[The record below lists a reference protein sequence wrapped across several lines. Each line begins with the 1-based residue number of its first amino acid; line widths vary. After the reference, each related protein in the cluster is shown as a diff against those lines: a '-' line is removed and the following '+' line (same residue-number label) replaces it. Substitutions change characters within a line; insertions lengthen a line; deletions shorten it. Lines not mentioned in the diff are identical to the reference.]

1 MRNLSLSDP
10 FDNISHFGDAYL
22 FNVKKRSD
30 KLINYFLIAFF
41 ITGLFL
47 AGFYDTWNIAIGV
60 GGLTLLAYYSVKW
73 AFPESNLY
81 QYVLSVCF
89 GIFMAQFIYQMHGM
103 FEMHFFAYIGSAI
116 LITYQNWRLQIP
128 MMIFVVLHHM
138 GLNYL
143 QSVGYGG
150 VYFTT
155 FDYLETQ
162 TIIFHILLTAVIFFI
177 CGLWGHHLRKYNG
190 TQLAMLSYIEE
201 KKQHQEVLEALNNEL
216 KISNQVAV
224 DARQEAERA
233 AQAKSIFLA
242 TMSHEIRTPM
252 NGVIGMTSLL
262 SETSLN
268 DEQRD
273 YVNVISTSGEALLN
287 VINDILDYSK
297 IESGHLDL
305 EEQNFELHKCI
316 EDVIDLFTKRAAVQK
331 LDLLYEIDHNLPET
345 LIGDGFRLRQIL
357 INLISNAMK
366 FTQKG
371 EVHLCVEQV
380 AVDENVV
387 SILFEIR
394 DTGIGIPEEKLS
406 KLFKP
411 FSQVDSSNTRKF
423 GGTGLGLVISEKLVN
438 LMHGAISVRSKLD
451 EGTVFAFT
459 IKAIAGTEA
468 PQATVFHDPAQN
480 IGKKVLVVD
489 DNHTNLRILK
499 GQLELW
505 NFLPTICSN
514 PGEALEM
521 LLSAANYD
529 LVITDMQMPDMDGVE
544 LAQKIKENKISTPV
558 ILLSSVG
565 DESKH
570 KYPDLFSAVLNKP
583 AKTKQLRGVIHQT
596 LHLQATA
603 NQPQENHPAIL
614 KADFAISYP
623 LQILIAEDHPINL
636 KLAMKI
642 LHKLGYDPDFANNG
656 HQAVEMYTGKNY
668 DLILMD
674 VLMPEMDGL
683 EATKIIRNSSGVQ
696 PKIIAMTANVMSED
710 KNACFV
716 AGMDDYLS
724 KPLHI
729 GSLLQLLSGTSI
741 ERIQNKSFDGL
752 LDDQENAV

>member
-1 MRNLSLSDP
+1 MASLPISDP
-10 FDNISHFGDAYL
+10 FHDVTRTLETYL
-22 FNVKKRSD
+22 STVKKRSD
-30 KLINYFLIAFF
+30 KLINYFLVAFF
-41 ITGLFL
+41 ISGLFL
-47 AGFYDTWNIAIGV
+47 AQFYDTWNIAIGV
-60 GGLTLLAYYSVKW
+60 GGLTLLAYYSIMW
-73 AFPESNLY
+73 LMPGSTLY
-81 QYVLSVCF
+81 QYVLSVCL

-128 MMIFVVLHHM
+128 MLIFVVLHHM

-162 TIIFHILLTAVIFFI
+162 TIIFHIVLTAVIFFV

-190 TQLAMLSYIEE
+190 TQLSMLSYIQE
-201 KKQHQEVLEALNNEL
+201 KKRYQETLENLNSEL
-216 KISNQVAV
+216 KISNQVAI

-262 SETSLN
+262 SETALN
-268 DEQRD
+268 EEQRD

-380 AVDENVV
+380 AVDENIV

-394 DTGIGIPEEKLS
+394 DTGIGIPEDKLS
-406 KLFKP
+406 RLFKP
-411 FSQVDSSNTRKF
+411 FSQVDSSSTRKF

-459 IKAIAGTEA
+459 IKAIAGTDA
-468 PQATVFHDPAQN
+468 AHAAAFNDPAQN

-505 NFLPTICSN
+505 NFIPAICSN
-514 PGEALEM
+514 PAEALEI
-521 LLSAANYD
+521 LLSAASYD
-529 LVITDMQMPDMDGVE
+529 LVITDMQMPEMDGIG
-544 LAQKIKENKISTPV
+544 LAQKIREKNINIPI

-570 KYPDLFSAVLNKP
+570 KYPELFSAVLNKP

-596 LHLQATA
+596 LHLQATTK
-603 NQPQENHPAIL
+603 QVPENNPAIL
-614 KADFAISYP
+614 MADFAISYP

-642 LHKLGYDPDFANNG
+642 LNKLGYDPDFANNG
-656 HQAVEMYTGKNY
+656 QQAVEMYTRKNY

-683 EATKIIRNSSGVQ
+683 EATKIIRNSSGIQ

-729 GSLLQLLSGTSI
+729 GSLLKLLSGTSI

-752 LDDQENAV
+752 IDDQENTV